1 MKICKRMRSFSY
13 PSVTT
18 KRIDRSSGRY
28 RCRINSW
35 YRFRGSCG
43 KELSVSASE
52 SPGLGLGNK
61 SMEELVKKKE
71 SVWTEW

>member
-1 MKICKRMRSFSY
+1 VERRRELAGVVAGAGAGS
-13 PSVTT
+13 TAGT
-18 KRIDRSSGRY
+18 DSG
-28 RCRINSW
+28 
-35 YRFRGSCG
+35 GSCG

-52 SPGLGLGNK
+52 SHGLGLGNK

>member
-1 MKICKRMRSFSY
+1 LTGVVAGTGAGSTAGTDSGGSY
-13 PSVTT
+13 
-18 KRIDRSSGRY
+18 
-28 RCRINSW
+28 
-35 YRFRGSCG
+35 G
-43 KELSVSASE
+43 KELSISASE